1 MSPVKNIKSFH
12 IFKGRGKP
20 KVVVGMS
27 GGVDSSVA
35 AALLKKKGYEVIGVT
50 FKTWSKEEC
59 GSSFGRA
66 CCSLEAVTRSRSVC
80 DRLGVPYYVFDL
92 SLEFKRDVIDY
103 FCSQYLKGL
112 TPNPCVICNE
122 KIKFGYLLQK
132 AKAFGAEAVATGHY
146 ARIANPAGGARWLLK
161 EGKDKKKDQSYFLFS
176 LSQEQLKRSIFPL
189 GEITK
194 ERTRKIARS
203 LRLETF
209 NTASSQDVCFIQD
222 LEYTEYIKRK
232 TGVEI
237 KAGDIVDKVGKV
249 VGKHKGFPYYTI
261 GQRRGLGVAHS
272 EPLYVTAIDVPK
284 NRIVIGTK
292 KDVMRKSLSAEGLN
306 WVSIGSIDKPVRIFA
321 KIRYGAKKAKALV
334 TKTGEDSVRV
344 DFDEPQ
350 EAPTPGQA
358 IVFYDRDVVVGG
370 GWIKETKIE
379 N

>member
-1 MSPVKNIKSFH
+1 MKKH
-12 IFKGRGKP
+12 

-35 AALLKKKGYEVIGVT
+35 AALLKKKGYDVIGVT

-59 GSSFGRA
+59 GASFGRA
-66 CCSLEAVTRSRSVC
+66 CCNLEAVTRSRSVC
-80 DRLGVPYYVFDL
+80 EELGIPYYVFDL
-92 SLEFKRDVIDY
+92 SAEFKSEVIDY
-103 FCSQYLKGL
+103 FCSEYLKGL

-122 KIKFGYLLQK
+122 KIKFGYLLEK

-146 ARIANPAGGARWLLK
+146 ARVEKPLRNKRWLLK

-176 LSQEQLKRSIFPL
+176 LSQEQLRRSIFPL

-194 ERTRKIARS
+194 ERTRKIAKS
-203 LRLETF
+203 LRLKTF
-209 NTASSQDVCFIQD
+209 DTISSQDVCFIQD
-222 LEYTEYIKRK
+222 LGYADYIKKK
-232 TGVEI
+232 TGIEI
-237 KAGDIVDKVGKV
+237 KSGDIVDKAGKI

-272 EPLYVTAIDVPK
+272 EPLYVTAIDVPR

-292 KDVMRKSLSAEGLN
+292 KDVMRQSLFAENIN
-306 WVSIGSIDKPVRIFA
+306 WISVDSINKPARMYA

-334 TKTGEDSVRV
+334 TKTGTASVRV
-344 DFDEPQ
+344 DFDELV

-358 IVFYDRDVVVGG
+358 VVFYDRDIVVGG
-370 GWIKETKIE
+370 GWIH
-379 N
+379 